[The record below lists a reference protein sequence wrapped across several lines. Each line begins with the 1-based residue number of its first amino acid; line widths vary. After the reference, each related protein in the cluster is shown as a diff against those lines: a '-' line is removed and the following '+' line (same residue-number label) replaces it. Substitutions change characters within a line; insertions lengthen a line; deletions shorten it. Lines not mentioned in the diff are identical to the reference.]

1 MQYDKESTVAQALFK
16 KIILAT
22 DFTDASKDASHH
34 AMLQAQTYKAELK
47 ALYVFKPRALGISDE
62 NYLPPERFIS
72 NEDPKKTRQ
81 RGEDTLKE
89 LAKSFD
95 LEVETIFVEGHAGHE
110 IILVTRELNTDLIII
125 GANSY
130 DGWSRHVTV
139 IGTVAKYVVRYAP
152 CPVFIIRPK
161 EKQIELINR
170 GTDKTS
176 NFGEKILKV
185 NSANVCTPP

>member
-1 MQYDKESTVAQALFK
+1 MQASIK

-22 DFTDASKDASHH
+22 DFSDISKDASSH
-34 AMLQAQTYKAELK
+34 ALLLAQTYKAELK

-89 LAKSFD
+89 LAESFD

-130 DGWSRHVTV
+130 DGWNRHVAV
-139 IGTVAKYVVRYAP
+139 IGTVAEYVVKYAP

-161 EKQIELINR
+161 ERQIEPMHR
-170 GTDKTS
+170 GADM
-176 NFGEKILKV
+176 
-185 NSANVCTPP
+185 